1 MNWHPLETIWHP
13 LEGPGMCFL
22 IFCLFP
28 EYRWWMMV
36 VWPWGLIYNLKCI
49 VLQFSTWVCLKIGV
63 SDFGT
68 PKNIEIVEFTRK
80 PVLIRTPP
88 PNIALASNGERAL
101 KVFSIYVLSAV
112 QRPPA
117 LLKSVEQFLQAN
129 CDWLDSRFQQVGFY
143 QRWGLC
149 STIAGVADWKVG
161 ASKVFFSCWNRWH
174 WWNHRFP
181 TQDMQPVEVHKP
193 YRWPRRPWLLA
204 EAMS

>member
-22 IFCLFP
+22 TLCWFP

-49 VLQFSTWVCLKIGV
+49 VLQLSTWVCLKIGV
-63 SDFGT
+63 PDFGT

-88 PNIALASNGERAL
+88 PNIALSQTGAREKVSAFTCSVQYNDLQLCWNRLSNSYRQI
-101 KVFSIYVLSAV
+101 V
-112 QRPPA
+112 
-117 LLKSVEQFLQAN
+117 N
-129 CDWLDSRFQQVGFY
+129 WLDSRFQQVAKWPT
-143 QRWGLC
+143 WGLC

-161 ASKVFFSCWNRWH
+161 ASKVYFFLVETGDIG
-174 WWNHRFP
+174 FP
-181 TQDMQPVEVHKP
+181 PVSYTRHATC
-193 YRWPRRPWLLA
+193 RGSQAISLA
-204 EAMS
+204 